1 MKNFRTYEIM
11 TGILA
16 GLFAVV
22 IGMAIISVINIAPY
36 FSFLLGCFLSLPIF
50 IVAFGQGTLA
60 SLVALISATV
70 VLIIV
75 TNIYIAFGF
84 MLLFFLPAV
93 YASWLL
99 GLARPAQRKFVDMVS
114 IIIGYL
120 SFNQLYSSYIKL
132 YRTLC

>member
-99 GLARPAQRKFVDMVS
+99 GLARPAQRK
-114 IIIGYL
+114 I
-120 SFNQLYSSYIKL
+120 
-132 YRTLC
+132 R